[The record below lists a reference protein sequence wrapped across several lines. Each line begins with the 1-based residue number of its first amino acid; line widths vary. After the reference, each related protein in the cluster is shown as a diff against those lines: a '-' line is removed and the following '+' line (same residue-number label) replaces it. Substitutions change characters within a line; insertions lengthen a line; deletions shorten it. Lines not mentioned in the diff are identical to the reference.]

1 MFFTSFVEGAQIPLQ
16 EAMDFLQRGTEP
28 ESIQEQMIWN
38 NRRAWAEMTAT
49 LYRPL
54 EGNFVRGL
62 AFMLTEEM
70 DDCAED
76 YRQTDRHPIA
86 AMNNE
91 SYEVPPA
98 YSLPD
103 RMNEYYDF
111 LQNTHFYPA
120 WRQTPIDQIST
131 KVIQDF
137 LCEKKYLSP
146 KYLHD
151 MRVFLAQIMDS
162 ALRDGWIEK
171 NPATDSRI
179 YNPSQKQVYEREA
192 LSMEAVK
199 DIIPSLHALDRM
211 DRLYLALVIFTGMRR
226 GEVLG
231 LRWEDVD
238 LEQNVL
244 HVQRNV
250 TYTNDQPFV
259 GTPKTKSGFREVPI
273 IPDLLAHLL
282 PLGEKGFIVS
292 GNDPEKPLTLTA
304 FRCMMKRINASV
316 DLHGATSHVFRHTI
330 GTMLND
336 TGADVKTIQS
346 ILGQSDF
353 KTTMDRYVHPRDNKK
368 QEAIKNVSL
377 LLQN

>member
-1 MFFTSFVEGAQIPLQ
+1 MSKHRLRVCIGYRDDGSPITKQICATSEFELADMAARTLLKSARRNEFVADLPVPKSIPSFGKYAAEWLKTYKNGK
-16 EAMDFLQRGTEP
+16 LKPTTLKGYV
-28 ESIQEQMIWN
+28 SILN
-38 NRRAWAEMTAT
+38 A
-49 LYRPL
+49 
-54 EGNFVRGL
+54 
-62 AFMLTEEM
+62 
-70 DDCAED
+70 
-76 YRQTDRHPIA
+76 
-86 AMNNE
+86 
-91 SYEVPPA
+91 
-98 YSLPD
+98 
-103 RMNEYYDF
+103 
-111 LQNTHFYPA
+111 HFYPA

-137 LCEKKYLSP
+137 LCEKKHLSP

-151 MRVFLAQIMDS
+151 IRVFLAQIMDS
-162 ALRDGWIEK
+162 AMRDGWIDK

-179 YNPSQKQVYEREA
+179 FNPSEKQVCEREA
-192 LSMEAVK
+192 LSTEAVR
-199 DIIPSLHALDRM
+199 DIIPSLYALDRM
-211 DRLYLALVIFTGMRR
+211 DRFYLALVIFTGMRR

-238 LEQNVL
+238 LEENVL

-250 TYTNDQPFV
+250 TYTNNQPFV
-259 GTPKTKSGFREVPI
+259 GTPKTNSGFREVPI
-273 IPDLLAHLL
+273 IPDLLSFLL
-282 PLGEKGFIVS
+282 PMGEKGFVVS
-292 GNDPEKPLTLTA
+292 QKDPEKPLTLTA

-377 LLQN
+377 LLHN

>member
-1 MFFTSFVEGAQIPLQ
+1 
-16 EAMDFLQRGTEP
+16 
-28 ESIQEQMIWN
+28 
-38 NRRAWAEMTAT
+38 
-49 LYRPL
+49 
-54 EGNFVRGL
+54 
-62 AFMLTEEM
+62 
-70 DDCAED
+70 
-76 YRQTDRHPIA
+76 
-86 AMNNE
+86 
-91 SYEVPPA
+91 
-98 YSLPD
+98 
-103 RMNEYYDF
+103 
-111 LQNTHFYPA
+111 
-120 WRQTPIDQIST
+120 
-131 KVIQDF
+131 
-137 LCEKKYLSP
+137 
-146 KYLHD
+146 

-162 ALRDGWIEK
+162 ALRDGWIDK

-179 YNPSQKQVYEREA
+179 YNPSQKQVFERKA
-192 LSMEAVK
+192 LSMEDVK
-199 DIIPSLHALDRM
+199 DIIPSLHALDKM

-250 TYTNDQPFV
+250 TYTNNQPFV
-259 GTPKTKSGFREVPI
+259 GTPKTKSGYREVPI

-353 KTTMDRYVHPRDNKK
+353 KTTMDRYVHARDNKK

>member
-1 MFFTSFVEGAQIPLQ
+1 
-16 EAMDFLQRGTEP
+16 
-28 ESIQEQMIWN
+28 
-38 NRRAWAEMTAT
+38 
-49 LYRPL
+49 
-54 EGNFVRGL
+54 
-62 AFMLTEEM
+62 
-70 DDCAED
+70 
-76 YRQTDRHPIA
+76 
-86 AMNNE
+86 
-91 SYEVPPA
+91 
-98 YSLPD
+98 
-103 RMNEYYDF
+103 
-111 LQNTHFYPA
+111 
-120 WRQTPIDQIST
+120 
-131 KVIQDF
+131 
-137 LCEKKYLSP
+137 
-146 KYLHD
+146 
-151 MRVFLAQIMDS
+151 
-162 ALRDGWIEK
+162 
-171 NPATDSRI
+171 
-179 YNPSQKQVYEREA
+179 
-192 LSMEAVK
+192 MEAVK
-199 DIIPSLHALDRM
+199 DIIPSLHALDKM

-250 TYTNDQPFV
+250 TYTNNQPFV

-282 PLGEKGFIVS
+282 PLGENGFIVS
-292 GNDPEKPLTLTA
+292 GNDPGKPLTLTA

-353 KTTMDRYVHPRDNKK
+353 KTTMDRYVHARDNKK